1 MSKINIKDQVKNI
14 AYFSILL
21 ITIWISIGIYLF
33 FISDNNYIWTI
44 GELGDY
50 FGGGIGAVAVLSIVY
65 TMWIQH
71 KQINEQKEEM
81 HEAGVFRVFQAL
93 KFECEGLSARII
105 SKVIKSKLYKL
116 KDGEADFQKMLKKFH
131 QNDRTVFLRAMQKD
145 KFLKVIKL
153 RNKDK
158 DKDKELK
165 ASCERFRKMLILLD
179 NSLEHIKELDGKDF
193 TNAIKSTEIYQA
205 YKKCLK

>member
-1 MSKINIKDQVKNI
+1 M
-14 AYFSILL
+14 
-21 ITIWISIGIYLF
+21 
-33 FISDNNYIWTI
+33 

-71 KQINEQKEEM
+71 KQIHEQKEEI

-158 DKDKELK
+158 ELN
-165 ASCERFRKMLILLD
+165 ASCERFRKMLRLLD
-179 NSLEHIKELDGKDF
+179 NSLDNIFEPGDDKGF
-193 TNAIKSTEIYQA
+193 TSAIESTEIYEA
-205 YKKCLK
+205 YKKCFK